1 MQDRDIPIVAV
12 AAEVAPRTKAS
23 NYPEPFASR
32 MVGREKRVLG
42 DLFGL
47 VNFGV
52 NLTRLLPA
60 SSSALRHAHSQ
71 QDEFIYILAGHPVLL
86 TDAGKLNFLLVC
98 VQDSKLVRVMGTS

>member
-12 AAEVAPRTKAS
+12 AAEVAPRIKAS

-52 NLTRLLPA
+52 NLTRLLPG

-71 QDEFIYILAGHPVLL
+71 QDEFIYILVGHPVLL